1 MLHGDPNKSTSGARS
16 RDYESH
22 VCSARSPRLLLHGIS
37 LASCLGVKRSGRS
50 RHRSLSLVSAGEM
63 NSLRVPMSM
72 HSCAFVCT
80 FTHTYTLSFA
90 LACKE
95 TYICYAIYGLLTSPE
110 KRPRTNSRDKRIFPA
125 IVTVIARRRRKH
137 VLNATQTDNNFS
149 RFCSSVSPHALTLSM
164 LIDMIVMT

>member
-72 HSCAFVCT
+72 HSRARS
-80 FTHTYTLSFA
+80 HTLSFA

-110 KRPRTNSRDKRIFPA
+110 KRPRINSRDKRIFPA